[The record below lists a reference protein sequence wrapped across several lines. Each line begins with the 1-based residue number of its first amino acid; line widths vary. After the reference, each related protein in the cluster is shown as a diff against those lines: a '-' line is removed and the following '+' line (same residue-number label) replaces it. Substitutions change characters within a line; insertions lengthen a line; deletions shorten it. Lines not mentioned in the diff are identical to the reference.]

1 MAEKRLKAVQN
12 PSAELSRVPPQSL
25 EAEAAILSAIF
36 TDNDCLTDVME
47 ILTAADFYSV
57 AHQKIF
63 AAIETLF
70 SRNEP
75 ADLVTLG
82 NQLKE
87 KGQLEEVGGP
97 AYLARIADSA
107 PFAYNARHYA
117 RIVRD
122 KGALRRLISKAN
134 EITRRCFDDQGDV
147 DGVIDFAET
156 AIFEVSEDKIK
167 PSFFPLS
174 HIIESNIDAL
184 EERQGNRTLITGVPT
199 GFTRLDEM
207 TSGLQASDL
216 IILAARPSM
225 GKCCEASTE
234 ILLSDGSVTPIEAI
248 YQRKQAKLLTLTE
261 DWKFDS
267 AHPSHFIDDHKK
279 PVFRVTTRLGRFVE
293 TTLTHPFLTIQ
304 GWKPLSRLNVKD
316 KIAVPRKL
324 AVFGTETMRKCEIKL
339 LAYLIGDGNLT
350 NLSPRFFNRNPRI
363 LDDYINASRDFG
375 GLRTSI
381 GGSTASVCNWGNAK
395 HVPSLWVIECI
406 SDFLQI
412 NPMELIPRR
421 ADAISGNSKSTL
433 VRWLE
438 ELGIQGK
445 NSHGRFIPSP
455 VFKLPRHLL
464 ALFLNRLFA
473 TDGWASILKTGQVQ
487 LGYSSV
493 SERLIRQVQ
502 HLLLRFGIIAK
513 IRNRRV
519 IYKTGRRAT
528 WQLDIIHGDSIRVF
542 CEEIGIFGKETAI
555 ESIKNALASK
565 PYKTNTDE
573 NLLAMAESDV
583 YWDEIVSI
591 EPMGEKQVYDL
602 TVPDTHN
609 FVANDIC
616 VHNTAFA
623 LNLARN
629 SAIEGETPVAVFSL
643 EMSKE
648 QLSLRMLCAEAGV
661 DSSRLR
667 SGFFSQEDWE
677 RLTDAAGNLSEAPI
691 FIDDSPGLTVME
703 IRAKSRRLKME
714 QGLGLVIIDY
724 LQLMRGRAGV
734 ERRELEISE
743 ISRSLKGLAKEL
755 NIPVVALSQLNR
767 KLEERSDKRPQ
778 LSDLRESGSLE
789 QDADVVAFIYR
800 DEVYNKDENN
810 PKRGTAEI
818 ILGKQ
823 RNGPVG
829 TVNLTFINTFTRF
842 ENPAPEYDM
851 GGEAEY

>member
-1 MAEKRLKAVQN
+1 MAEKRLKAAQN
-12 PSAELSRVPPQSL
+12 PSAEVSRVPPQSL

-36 TDNDCLTDVME
+36 TDNDCLSDVME

-57 AHQKIF
+57 AHQKVF

-82 NQLKE
+82 NLLKE

-117 RIVRD
+117 KIVRD
-122 KGALRRLISKAN
+122 KAALRRLLTKAN

-156 AIFEVSEDKIK
+156 AVFEVSEDKIK
-167 PSFFPLS
+167 PSFFRLS
-174 HIIESNIDAL
+174 QIIETNIDAL

-216 IILAARPSM
+216 VILAARPSM

-234 ILLSDGSVTPIEAI
+234 ILLSDGSVTPLAAI
-248 YQRKQAKLLTLTE
+248 YQRRQAELFTLTE
-261 DWKFDS
+261 NWKFDLTR
-267 AHPSHFIDDHKK
+267 PSDFINDHKK

-293 TTLTHPFLTIQ
+293 TTWTHPFLTVQ

-324 AVFGTETMRKCEIKL
+324 AVFGTETMRECEIKL
-339 LAYLIGDGNLT
+339 LAYLIGDGNLE
-350 NLSPRFFNRNPRI
+350 R
-363 LDDYINASRDFG
+363 
-375 GLRTSI
+375 
-381 GGSTASVCNWGNAK
+381 
-395 HVPSLWVIECI
+395 I
-406 SDFLQI
+406 SDLLV
-412 NPMELIPRR
+412 MIPQGFNAVSR
-421 ADAISGNSKSTL
+421 NSKSTL
-433 VRWLE
+433 GIWLE
-438 ELGIQGK
+438 RLGLQGR
-445 NSHGRFIPSP
+445 NSHENFIPSP

-473 TDGWASILKTGQVQ
+473 TDGWASILKSGQIQ
-487 LGYSSV
+487 LGYSSI
-493 SERLIRQVQ
+493 SEKLIRQIQ

-513 IRNRRV
+513 IRHRRV

-528 WQLDIIHGDSIRVF
+528 WQLDITEQDSIRVF

-555 ESIKNALASK
+555 ENIKNALASK
-565 PYKTNTDE
+565 PC
-573 NLLAMAESDV
+573 LLEMAESDV

-602 TVPDTHN
+602 TVPGTHN

-677 RLTDAAGNLSEAPI
+677 RLTDAAGTLSEAPI

-724 LQLMRGRAGV
+724 LQLMRGRTGV

-767 KLEERSDKRPQ
+767 KLEERGDKRPI
-778 LSDLRESGSLE
+778 LSDLRESGSIE

-818 ILGKQ
+818 IIGKQ

-829 TVNLTFINTFTRF
+829 TVTLTFLNTFTRF

>member
-1 MAEKRLKAVQN
+1 MAEKRLKAAQN
-12 PSAELSRVPPQSL
+12 PSAEVSRVPPQSL

-36 TDNDCLTDVME
+36 TDNDCLSDVME

-57 AHQKIF
+57 AHQKVF

-82 NQLKE
+82 NLLKE

-117 RIVRD
+117 KIVRD
-122 KGALRRLISKAN
+122 KAALRRLLTKAS

-156 AIFEVSEDKIK
+156 AVFEVSEDKIK
-167 PSFFPLS
+167 PSFFRLS
-174 HIIESNIDAL
+174 QIIETNIDAL

-216 IILAARPSM
+216 VILAARPSM
-225 GKCCEASTE
+225 GKCCEASTA
-234 ILLSDGSVTPIEAI
+234 ILLSDGSVTTLAAI
-248 YQRKQAKLLTLTE
+248 YQRRQAELFTLTE
-261 DWKFDS
+261 NWKFDFTR
-267 AHPSHFIDDHKK
+267 PSDFINDHKK

-293 TTLTHPFLTIQ
+293 TTWTHPFLTVQ

-324 AVFGTETMRKCEIKL
+324 AVFGTETMRECEIKL
-339 LAYLIGDGNLT
+339 LAYLIGDGNLE
-350 NLSPRFFNRNPRI
+350 R
-363 LDDYINASRDFG
+363 
-375 GLRTSI
+375 
-381 GGSTASVCNWGNAK
+381 
-395 HVPSLWVIECI
+395 I
-406 SDFLQI
+406 SDLLV
-412 NPMELIPRR
+412 MIPQGFNAVSR
-421 ADAISGNSKSTL
+421 SSKSTL
-433 VRWLE
+433 GIWLE
-438 ELGIQGK
+438 RLGLQGI
-445 NSHGRFIPSP
+445 NSHENFIPSP

-473 TDGWASILKTGQVQ
+473 TDGWANILKSGQIQ

-493 SERLIRQVQ
+493 SEKLIRQIQ

-513 IRNRRV
+513 IRHRRL

-528 WQLDIIHGDSIRVF
+528 WQLDITEQDSIRVF

-555 ESIKNALASK
+555 ENIKNALASK
-565 PYKTNTDE
+565 PC
-573 NLLAMAESDV
+573 LLEMAESDV

-602 TVPDTHN
+602 TVPGTHN

-677 RLTDAAGNLSEAPI
+677 RLTDAAGTLSEAPI

-724 LQLMRGRAGV
+724 LQLMRGRTGV

-767 KLEERSDKRPQ
+767 KLEERGDKRPI
-778 LSDLRESGSLE
+778 LSDLRESGSIE

-818 ILGKQ
+818 IIGKQ

-829 TVNLTFINTFTRF
+829 TVTLTFLNTFTRF